1 MAGDDGI
8 APPLKGSEPSVP
20 LLYESPI
27 EKSEVGIIGPDP
39 LASLGKIRLKKP
51 NELYCEVVSRNRSQ
65 FVIC

>member
-27 EKSEVGIIGPDP
+27 VKRAECFCLVQQLSQT
-39 LASLGKIRLKKP
+39 KICWRVDTY
-51 NELYCEVVSRNRSQ
+51 EADAADS
-65 FVIC
+65 

>member
-27 EKSEVGIIGPDP
+27 VKRAERFCRCLVIYSLISIHWGVEDVHHQSSCTDP
-39 LASLGKIRLKKP
+39 
-51 NELYCEVVSRNRSQ
+51 
-65 FVIC
+65 